1 MLTLTENPLLRHQN
15 LGNIGVEIVPRTSK
29 PKPLSTSRN
38 PETSSSSTV
47 KPRLVMYDFG
57 QASTLTRNQAD
68 GILEIIEA
76 IIDTDVD
83 RSIKAFQ
90 KMGVLVDGAD
100 LDQVR
105 KKVAENYR

>member
-1 MLTLTENPLLRHQN
+1 MVPTTSNEKPFEMVPLGTE
-15 LGNIGVEIVPRTSK
+15 
-29 PKPLSTSRN
+29 
-38 PETSSSSTV
+38 SSTTL

-57 QASTLTRNQAD
+57 QAATLTKCQAD

-76 IIDTDVD
+76 IIDSDVD
-83 RSIKAFQ
+83 RSIEAFV

-105 KKVAENYR
+105 SKVADNYR

>member
-1 MLTLTENPLLRHQN
+1 MIPDE
-15 LGNIGVEIVPRTSK
+15 SK
-29 PKPLSTSRN
+29 STSSQ
-38 PETSSSSTV
+38 TKL
-47 KPRLVMYDFG
+47 KPRLVLYDFG
-57 QASTLTRNQAD
+57 QASSLTKSQAD

-76 IIDTDVD
+76 IIDMDVD
-83 RSIKAFQ
+83 RSITAFQ

>member
-1 MLTLTENPLLRHQN
+1 MVPTTSHQK
-15 LGNIGVEIVPRTSK
+15 R
-29 PKPLSTSRN
+29 
-38 PETSSSSTV
+38 
-47 KPRLVMYDFG
+47 PRLVMYDFG
-57 QASTLTRNQAD
+57 QAATLTQQQGD

-83 RSIKAFQ
+83 RSIEAFQ

>member
-1 MLTLTENPLLRHQN
+1 MYLTSLI
-15 LGNIGVEIVPRTSK
+15 LGNIGVEIVPV
-29 PKPLSTSRN
+29 N
-38 PETSSSSTV
+38 PSSSTM

-83 RSIKAFQ
+83 RSITAFQ

>member
-1 MLTLTENPLLRHQN
+1 M
-15 LGNIGVEIVPRTSK
+15 VPTTALSK
-29 PKPLSTSRN
+29 IM
-38 PETSSSSTV
+38 
-47 KPRLVMYDFG
+47 KPRLVIYDFG
-57 QASTLTRNQAD
+57 QAATLSQNQAD

-83 RSIKAFQ
+83 RSIEAFQ
-90 KMGVLVDGAD
+90 KMGVLVDNAD